1 MVLRQS
7 MNLYKPLPP
16 EQCPED
22 CGRSLHGSL
31 QALHVAIRE
40 KNLFQV
46 ISLLEKEEINVNW
59 SNPQDGNVHGS
70 LLNEQNP
77 EQHQLILC
85 SSASSARHC
94 TWPWR
99 PLTPP
104 WLPCC
109 LAEVLR

>member
-59 SNPQDGNVHGS
+59 PNPQDGNVHLAPSSMNRTQSNTS
-70 LLNEQNP
+70 LFCL
-77 EQHQLILC
+77 
-85 SSASSARHC
+85 
-94 TWPWR
+94 
-99 PLTPP
+99 PLP
-104 WLPCC
+104 
-109 LAEVLR
+109 LAHGTAPGRGGL